1 MFIFLLIFLL
11 LFFLSVKKK
20 TNIWYKCMQ
29 GLILFGLL
37 LLVFWGVSSLLTI
50 NYGNIF
56 TIYLLVCYLLISFL
70 YLLFYA
76 WFKKRQFSPYV
87 EIDKDTLHLI
97 QERNRLLS
105 TYSTIIKKNVAVP
118 SQAVKPREKPIPV
131 MPEPG
136 QTSQPTNPQPTN
148 PQPIKPQTTESRGF
162 RNRLSIILSSI
173 IAVLLIVIFCMG
185 LKIVTQKQE
194 IASLESEVRM
204 AWWQVTEKGEKYEQA
219 LEAAEMEM
227 DLIED
232 IYPWLL
238 TCANNFSFNDEKRY
252 YHGYY
257 CSELGNIT
265 GCATRNDYERIY
277 YYGACPVC
285 GGFDQKSD
293 EILSEVGALISDKI
307 DAERERESRAL
318 ELRYQKELRR

>member
-1 MFIFLLIFLL
+1 
-11 LFFLSVKKK
+11 
-20 TNIWYKCMQ
+20 MQ

-87 EIDKDTLHLI
+87 EIDKDYFE
-97 QERNRLLS
+97 QMQ
-105 TYSTIIKKNVAVP
+105 KKIMLRRKFALRSPAV
-118 SQAVKPREKPIPV
+118 SKPLE
-131 MPEPG
+131 
-136 QTSQPTNPQPTN
+136 
-148 PQPIKPQTTESRGF
+148 KPQTTESRGF

-238 TCANNFSFNDEKRY
+238 VCANNFSFNDEKRY

-257 CSELGNIT
+257 CSELGKIT

-277 YYGACPVC
+277 YYEACPVC
-285 GGFDQKSD
+285 GGYDQKSD

-307 DAERERESRAL
+307 DAEKERESRAL